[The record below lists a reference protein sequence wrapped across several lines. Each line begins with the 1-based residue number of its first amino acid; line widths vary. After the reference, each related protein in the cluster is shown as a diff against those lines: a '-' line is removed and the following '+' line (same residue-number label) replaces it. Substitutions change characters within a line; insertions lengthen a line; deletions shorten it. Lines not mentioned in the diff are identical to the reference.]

1 MMTDAKM
8 LEALKSMLL
17 GMRACPDTD
26 FLRHMRPAM
35 TKAEAA
41 VKEAEAQAAPCPL
54 CGEPLGHERGTHH
67 ACALREQAHAAAP
80 TPGVYFHATPK

>member
-1 MMTDAKM
+1 MTDAKM
-8 LEALKSMLL
+8 LEALKAMLL

-41 VKEAEAQAAPCPL
+41 VKEAE
-54 CGEPLGHERGTHH
+54 T
-67 ACALREQAHAAAP
+67 REHDAP
-80 TPGVYFHATPK
+80 TPGVYFHGTV